1 MSLIWRILIYRIVG
15 ISAKESTYMKIAII
29 GSGISGLGAAY
40 MLHQQHDI
48 TLFEKNDYVG
58 GHSRTVI
65 TKTSDG
71 DIPVDT
77 GFIVFNKKNYPLL
90 TALFEHLEVPIK
102 ETDMSFGA
110 DIAQGW
116 LEYGTYHKLGGI
128 FAQKKNIFRPSYLK
142 MLSDIMRFNKQAPE
156 YLRNGTDL
164 SLGELLNEMKMG
176 TWFRDYYLLAM
187 GAAIWSTPTTKMTDF
202 PAQTFLRFFDN
213 HGLLTVNDHPQ
224 WYTVIGGSKEYVK
237 RITTPYQENIK
248 LNCAV
253 KSVSRNNEKVTI
265 TDIENNNHTFDQVV
279 FACHSDQAIKMLSD
293 PSDEEKNIIGAI
305 KYQPNDMVL
314 HSDTSFMPKA
324 KKAWSSWV
332 YQSEGKTDNSGNVS
346 LSYWMNNL
354 QPLSTNKPI
363 IVTLNPAREPAP
375 SLVYDRYSFEHPV
388 FDRDAIIA
396 QSKLDDLQGKNNT
409 WFCGA
414 WQRYGFHEDGL
425 LSAVNMVRKMGI
437 EPEWI

>member
-1 MSLIWRILIYRIVG
+1 
-15 ISAKESTYMKIAII
+15 MKIAII
-29 GSGISGLGAAY
+29 GTGISGLGAAY
-40 MLHQQHDI
+40 MLHNHHDI
-48 TLFEKNDYVG
+48 TIFEKNDYIG
-58 GHSRTVI
+58 GHSRTV
-65 TKTSDG
+65 TAKTDDG
-71 DIPVDT
+71 DVPVDT

-90 TALFEHLEVPIK
+90 TALFRHLNVPIK

-128 FAQKKNIFRPSYLK
+128 FAQKKNLLRPKYLK
-142 MLSDIMRFNKQAPE
+142 MLADIMRFNKDAPE
-156 YLRNGTDL
+156 YLHKGTDL
-164 SLGELLNEMKMG
+164 SLGELLNEMNLG

-213 HGLLTVNDHPQ
+213 HGLLTVNNHPQ
-224 WYTVIGGSKEYVK
+224 WFTVIGGSKEYVK
-237 RITTPYQENIK
+237 RITAPYQDNIK
-248 LNCAV
+248 YNCAV
-253 KSVSRNNEKVTI
+253 KSVSRSDKGVTVIDIHNNQ
-265 TDIENNNHTFDQVV
+265 HMFDQVI
-279 FACHSDQAIKMLSD
+279 FACHSDQAIEMLSD
-293 PSDEEKNIIGAI
+293 ASSQEQDIIGAI

-314 HSDTSFMPKA
+314 HSDLSFMPKA

-354 QPLSTNKPI
+354 QPLNTTTPV
-363 IVTLNPAREPAP
+363 IVTLNPAREPDPA
-375 SLVYDRYSFEHPV
+375 LVYDRYSFDHPV
-388 FDRDAIIA
+388 FDQGAIDAQPKI
-396 QSKLDDLQGKNNT
+396 DDIQGQNNT
-409 WFCGA
+409 WYCGA

-425 LSAVNMVRKMGI
+425 LSAVNVVRKMGI

>member
-1 MSLIWRILIYRIVG
+1 
-15 ISAKESTYMKIAII
+15 MKIAII

-40 MLHQQHDI
+40 MLHNHYDI
-48 TLFEKNDYVG
+48 TVFEKNNYIG

-65 TKTSDG
+65 AKTPDN
-71 DIPVDT
+71 DVPVDT

-90 TALFEHLEVPIK
+90 TALFEHLNVPVK

-128 FAQKKNIFRPSYLK
+128 FAQKKNMLRPYYLK
-142 MLSDIMRFNKQAPE
+142 MLADIMRFNKEAPE
-156 YLRNGTDL
+156 YLRQGTEL
-164 SLGELLNEMKMG
+164 SLGELLDEMKLG

-237 RITTPYQENIK
+237 RITAPYKDNIK
-248 LNCAV
+248 YNRAV
-253 KSVSRNNEKVTI
+253 KSVSRSDEGVIVK
-265 TDIENNNHTFDQVV
+265 DIHTNDHIFDQVI
-279 FACHSDQAIKMLSD
+279 FACHSDQAMAMLSD
-293 PSDEEKNIIGAI
+293 PSSQEKEIIGAI

-314 HSDTSFMPKA
+314 HSDLSFMPKA

-332 YQSEGKTDNSGNVS
+332 YQSEDKTDSSGNVS

-354 QPLSTNKPI
+354 QPLNTTTPVI
-363 IVTLNPAREPAP
+363 ITLNPAREPDPA
-375 SLVYDRYSFEHPV
+375 LVYDRYNFEHPV
-388 FDRDAIIA
+388 FDQKAIEA
-396 QSKLDDLQGKNNT
+396 QSKIDNIQGTNNT
-409 WFCGA
+409 WYCGA

-425 LSAVNMVRKMGI
+425 LSAVNVVRKMGI

>member
-1 MSLIWRILIYRIVG
+1 
-15 ISAKESTYMKIAII
+15 MKIAII

-40 MLHQQHDI
+40 MLHNHYDI
-48 TLFEKNDYVG
+48 TVFEKNNYIG

-65 TKTSDG
+65 AKTPDN
-71 DIPVDT
+71 DVPVDT

-90 TALFEHLEVPIK
+90 TALFEHLNVPVK

-128 FAQKKNIFRPSYLK
+128 FAQKKNMLRPYYLK
-142 MLSDIMRFNKQAPE
+142 MLADIMRFNKEAPE
-156 YLRNGTDL
+156 YLRQGTEL
-164 SLGELLNEMKMG
+164 SLGELLDEMKLG

-237 RITTPYQENIK
+237 RITAPYKDNIK
-248 LNCAV
+248 YNRAV
-253 KSVSRNNEKVTI
+253 KSVSRSDEGVTVK
-265 TDIENNNHTFDQVV
+265 DIHTNDHIFDQVI
-279 FACHSDQAIKMLSD
+279 FACHSDQAMAMLSD
-293 PSDEEKNIIGAI
+293 PSSQEKEIIGAI

-314 HSDTSFMPKA
+314 HSDLSFMPKA

-332 YQSEGKTDNSGNVS
+332 YQSEDKTDSSGNVS

-354 QPLSTNKPI
+354 QPLNTTTPVI
-363 IVTLNPAREPAP
+363 ITLNPAREPDPA
-375 SLVYDRYSFEHPV
+375 LVYDRYNFEHPV
-388 FDRDAIIA
+388 FDQKAIEA
-396 QSKLDDLQGKNNT
+396 QSKIDNIQGTNNT
-409 WFCGA
+409 WYCGA

-425 LSAVNMVRKMGI
+425 LSAVNVVRKMGI